1 MKEESI
7 MLRRIGWTLTAL
19 FLGGVISTFAASGQT
34 RTPRKL
40 IASVEGKD
48 LYMAYCASCHGV
60 EGRGDGPVAAALKG
74 PLADLRTI
82 ARRNR
87 GKFPRE
93 AIEAMILEGKGA
105 RGAHGSEDMPVWG
118 PVFRKVEKD
127 QDLGLVRVRR
137 LADYL
142 ASLQTK

>member
-1 MKEESI
+1 
-7 MLRRIGWTLTAL
+7 MLTTRIQLAAATAAVAL
-19 FLGGVISTFAASGQT
+19 LLGGAPADAFGQSK
-34 RTPRKL
+34 TPRRL
-40 IASVEGKD
+40 ISSMEGKD
-48 LYMAYCASCHGV
+48 LYVAYCASCHGL
-60 EGRGDGPVAAALKG
+60 EGKGDGPVAAALKG

-82 ARRNR
+82 ARRNQ

-118 PVFRKVEKD
+118 PVFRRVEKD

-137 LADYL
+137 LTDYL
-142 ASLQTK
+142 ISLQVQK